1 MAVIVQKAC
10 KQCSFISEEEDVCPR
25 CGGQTSKE
33 WQGYLAVLDFEK
45 SEIAKKMGISANGKY
60 ALKVR

>member
-10 KQCSFISEEEDVCPR
+10 KQCSFISEDDVCPR
-25 CGGQTSKE
+25 CGGHTSKE